1 MRAAGIYLV
10 TRVLA
15 AAFGLLAVMIY
26 TRLLEPQAY
35 GLYALLITAVFALF
49 EILFRW
55 VSASTIR
62 FLPSAT
68 DARSPVLGAAVGGYA
83 IVAVFVALA
92 TFGLWLTGATPLTP
106 RLLILSA
113 AVLLAHAASE
123 LMLSAVQAR
132 QRPGLYSVLVA
143 SRAAGIVG
151 LGTLLLL
158 LGYGVEGLLWGT
170 LLANLAPILVLALR
184 RARDLLALR
193 CEPSR
198 LRTFA
203 AFGLPM
209 AIVGI
214 SGTCIAV
221 SDRYVI
227 AALLGVDD
235 AGFYAAPYD
244 LTFRS
249 LNMVMLGC
257 FLALS
262 PMVFRSFDSDGES
275 MARRHLISQAQL
287 HLMVGLPLAFLLGL
301 GGPVVSR
308 IAFGPEFRATAEQ
321 LMPWFAAAAF
331 LQGLQA
337 FYVSYLFTIHRRT
350 LWNATICVGVAVVNL
365 ALNFILVPL
374 VGLVGGA
381 IATLISYGLVIAAS
395 VVVARRWM
403 ILPWPA
409 RDTIKVACA
418 CAGAAPLAVAA
429 HMTESLPVAVMA
441 LGLALVVVAALI
453 VLLDVAGMRGRIVGA
468 IRQWRVPQPDGAAEA
483 KTTPVP

>member
-1 MRAAGIYLV
+1 MRAAGIYLM
-10 TRVLA
+10 TRVVA

-26 TRLLEPQAY
+26 TRLLEPEAY

-55 VSASTIR
+55 ISASTVR
-62 FLPSAT
+62 FLPSAAT
-68 DARSPVLGAAVGGYA
+68 VRSPVLGAALSGYA
-83 IVAVFVALA
+83 MVAVFVVLA
-92 TFGLWLTGATPLTP
+92 TLGLWLTDATPLTP

-123 LMLSAVQAR
+123 TMLGVVQAR
-132 QRPGLYSVLVA
+132 QRPKLYSVLVA

-151 LGTLLLL
+151 LGTLMLL
-158 LGYGVEGLLWGT
+158 LGYGVEGLLFGT
-170 LLANLAPILVLALR
+170 LLANAVPIFFLVVR
-184 RARDLLALR
+184 RARDLLASR
-193 CEPSR
+193 CELSR

-214 SGTCIAV
+214 SSTCIAI

-244 LTFRS
+244 LAFRS

-262 PMVFRSFDSDGES
+262 PMVFRSFDSDGEG
-275 MARRHLISQAQL
+275 MARHHLISQAQL
-287 HLMVGLPLAFLLGL
+287 HLMAGLPLAFLLGL

-350 LWNATICVGVAVVNL
+350 LSNATIGAGAALVNL
-365 ALNFILVPL
+365 ALNFLLVPV
-374 VGLVGGA
+374 VGVVGAA
-381 IATLISYGLVIAAS
+381 IATLVSYCLVIAAS
-395 VVVARRWM
+395 VIVARRWM
-403 ILPWPA
+403 TLPWPVG
-409 RDTIKVACA
+409 DMIKVVCA
-418 CAGAAPLAVAA
+418 CAVAAPLAIAA
-429 HMTESLPVAVMA
+429 RLTESLPLAVLA
-441 LGLALVVVAALI
+441 LGTALLVIVAAI
-453 VLLDVAGMRGRIVGA
+453 VLLDAAGMRGRVVGA
-468 IRQWRVPQPDGAAEA
+468 VRQWRVPQPDGAVDV